1 MNRLMLYGGVSLA
14 VFLFILAVLFFIIF
28 KIPSAHR
35 YFKKNRKKG
44 LVEAAVVEQ
53 GRKQASGPKRVT
65 RAEYEDRTRI
75 ISIGEGQNG
84 WADMDATGYLMY
96 NGPDD
101 ADMQDKEGGETEILG
116 QTELLR

>member
-1 MNRLMLYGGVSLA
+1 MNRLMLYGGFSLA

-28 KIPSAHR
+28 KIPSVHR
-35 YFKKNRKKG
+35 YFKKNKKKG

-53 GRKQASGPKRVT
+53 GKKPVSGPKRVT

-75 ISIGEGQNG
+75 ISIEEGQDG
-84 WADMDATGYLMY
+84 RADPDATGYLMD
-96 NGPDD
+96 NEPDGT
-101 ADMQDKEGGETEILG
+101 AVQDKEGGETEILG